1 MKFDK
6 NRFAKLAGL
15 PQSRGTLNESRRR
28 KAMRRRAMLNEGLYG
43 GSRRSE
49 VDMFDAL
56 DLEDEDIVRYDDD
69 FGRQDM
75 RRLDRYP
82 EYDLEMDDM
91 GPENYERMSR
101 FEMEDEDYSSRRL
114 REGSHNHD
122 AKDEMMQHEMD
133 SMEEMYEMDHM
144 GEMKYE
150 ADMEE
155 EGMDHMMYEE
165 EEDDK
170 KEEMVEID
178 DAELMKEVKNIKRKR
193 INEAR
198 LKAVIE
204 DELREVLAEM
214 QYGSDWMYGDSKP
227 QNSKSGQ
234 VTRGFKGLGFK

>member
-43 GSRRSE
+43 GRSE
-49 VDMFDAL
+49 RMIDTFDPF
-56 DLEDEDIVRYDDD
+56 DDEEVEMMRYDDD
-69 FGRQDM
+69 MGRQDM
-75 RRLDRYP
+75 RRLDQMP
-82 EYDLEMDDM
+82 DVDLQMDDM

-101 FEMEDEDYSSRRL
+101 
-114 REGSHNHD
+114 
-122 AKDEMMQHEMD
+122 
-133 SMEEMYEMDHM
+133 YEMDDDDYL
-144 GEMKYE
+144 YE
-150 ADMEE
+150 SEVE
-155 EGMDHMMYEE
+155 EGMYEEDAEEGMYEE
-165 EEDDK
+165 EVEEDVEDV
-170 KEEMVEID
+170 EEIIEID
-178 DAELMKEVKNIKRKR
+178 DKELVKEVRNIKRKR

-214 QYGSDWMYGDSKP
+214 QHGSSWMYGKDKP
-227 QNSKSGQ
+227 TASRKGN

>member
-43 GSRRSE
+43 GSRRAE

-75 RRLDRYP
+75 RRLDRMP
-82 EYDLEMDDM
+82 HVDLEMDDM

-101 FEMEDEDYSSRRL
+101 YEMGDDDYL
-114 REGSHNHD
+114 YEGSHSHD
-122 AKDEMMQHEMD
+122 GKDEMMK
-133 SMEEMYEMDHM
+133 YEMEGMD
-144 GEMKYE
+144 EMQYE

-155 EGMDHMMYEE
+155 EGMDHMMHEE
-165 EEDDK
+165 EEDK

-178 DAELMKEVKNIKRKR
+178 DAELMREVRNIKRKK

-214 QYGSDWMYGDSKP
+214 QYGSDWVYGDDKP
-227 QNSKSGQ
+227 RNSKNGQ
-234 VTRGFKGLGFK
+234 ITRGFKGLGFK